1 MNLPSM
7 CCLHSYAI
15 PTAGPTCTPMI
26 TAMVIVSREDA
37 PKQEAHIDEVVV
49 DDVIHLSAGYRRN
62 LHRKSRG
69 GPCRGNV

>member
-7 CCLHSYAI
+7 RCLHSYAI

-49 DDVIHLSAGYRRN
+49 DDVIHLSAGIGGTCIARA
-62 LHRKSRG
+62 G
-69 GPCRGNV
+69 GPCRGNA